1 MAGRSCWNCGTTS
14 DATLGLV
21 ARRLLATFVLFAC
34 TADGDGRNT
43 SLTFGSGSV
52 GTASA
57 TTADTGSTD
66 GGSSTSASTT
76 TDDGGIDTGSTSS
89 AGSDT
94 SGAIGTT
101 SGADDGA
108 AACPPVDPMDCSPG
122 PGNGKTCDLD
132 GVSCF
137 LPTVQAAVQGVVN
150 GRPEWFDMSMGT
162 PFVLEP
168 ELYMD
173 QVVAD
178 VSATGLCAIRDPNAG
193 DEMAVKHDN
202 AYAESFDILSAEG
215 NARWGE
221 GIYTATCTPAWF

>member
-1 MAGRSCWNCGTTS
+1 MA
-14 DATLGLV
+14 
-21 ARRLLATFVLFAC
+21 LAFVAC
-34 TADGDGRNT
+34 TADGDGRGD

-52 GTASA
+52 GTMTA
-57 TTADTGSTD
+57 TTAETGSTD
-66 GGSSTSASTT
+66 EGSSTGAITTSTGDADT
-76 TDDGGIDTGSTSS
+76 SSTGAPPLDTGGAIESSTGSDDGG
-89 AGSDT
+89 
-94 SGAIGTT
+94 
-101 SGADDGA
+101 
-108 AACPPVDPMDCSPG
+108 AACPPVDPLDCSPG

-137 LPTVQAAVQGVVN
+137 LPTVQANVQGVVN
-150 GRPEWFDMSMGT
+150 GYPQWFDMSAGT

-193 DEMAVKHDN
+193 DEIAVKHDN

-221 GIYTATCTPAWF
+221 GIYTATCAPSWF